1 MGLGTSFLYPERLDA
16 HQEIDIPRSTL
27 YCFDTI
33 MDYLPLRG
41 FLNFLERVGLM
52 MERAIVWA

>member
-1 MGLGTSFLYPERLDA
+1 ML
-16 HQEIDIPRSTL
+16 IWRSI
-27 YCFDTI
+27 FREARSIVFNTI

-41 FLNFLERVGLM
+41 LLDFLERVGLM